1 MLGAVALAAAISFG
15 WGARNVAQDI
25 VERAYDRSGARER
38 TGRQK
43 GNGAAD
49 TEARTDS
56 APDSTA
62 GMARRPG
69 AWTVSPNYLPG
80 RSSWGSLPGRGQV
93 GLGATR
99 RGGSPTPE
107 IVPLALVSPGG
118 FVLPTGPALRDHG
131 AQFSNLGLQAGYLVC
146 G

>member
-49 TEARTDS
+49 PDS

-99 RGGSPTPE
+99 RGGPPTPE

-118 FVLPTGPALRDHG
+118 FVLPTGPALHDHG